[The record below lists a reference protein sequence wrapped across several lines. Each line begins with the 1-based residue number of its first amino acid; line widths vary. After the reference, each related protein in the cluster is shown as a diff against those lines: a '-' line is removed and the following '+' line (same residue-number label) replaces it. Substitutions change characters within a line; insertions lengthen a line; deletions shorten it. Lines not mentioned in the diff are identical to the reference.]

1 MGRHI
6 LVKLRVLAGS
16 AVVLGMLC
24 AALAAGCIED
34 KGQQPAEYEPNLQPL
49 QVCVDGCLGR
59 G

>member
-34 KGQQPAEYEPNLQPL
+34 KGQQPAEYEQI
-49 QVCVDGCLGR
+49 GR
-59 G
+59 ASCRERVSVVV